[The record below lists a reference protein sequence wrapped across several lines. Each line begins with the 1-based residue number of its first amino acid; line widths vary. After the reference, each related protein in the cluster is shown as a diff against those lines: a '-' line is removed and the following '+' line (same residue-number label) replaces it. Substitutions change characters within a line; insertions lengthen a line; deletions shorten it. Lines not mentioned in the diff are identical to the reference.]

1 MNKEFES
8 LLNKNLKEFVDKYVT
23 SFVCWDLSNLFSR
36 NTGLVDS
43 VEGIVSRLGRKEE
56 DTKKGLEE
64 LVGKG
69 VLEKRKIAEITT
81 YELVDDPKIRKS
93 LEDFSHALD
102 SRDIRLCILT
112 LMLQKES
119 F

>member
-56 DTKKGLEE
+56 
-64 LVGKG
+64 VSP
-69 VLEKRKIAEITT
+69 VLSLAKI
-81 YELVDDPKIRKS
+81 YL
-93 LEDFSHALD
+93 F
-102 SRDIRLCILT
+102 T
-112 LMLQKES
+112 L
-119 F
+119 